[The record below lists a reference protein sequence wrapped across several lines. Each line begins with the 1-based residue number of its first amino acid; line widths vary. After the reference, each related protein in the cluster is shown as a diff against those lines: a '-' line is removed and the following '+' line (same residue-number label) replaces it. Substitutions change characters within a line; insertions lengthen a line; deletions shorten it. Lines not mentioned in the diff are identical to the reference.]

1 MSTAWNMR
9 EKTVVV
15 TGGNKG
21 IGYETARGLAALG
34 ATVLIVGRDA
44 ARGADAFTSIQRQTG
59 NMNVSFVQTDLSS
72 LTEVRRLAEYIIN
85 NYPQVHVLVNNAG
98 GGNAQRK
105 VTADGLEATFVTNHL
120 APFLL
125 TNLLLPVL
133 KASAPARI
141 VNVNSVQHRSGRID
155 FDDLQEERD
164 YELMRAYRQA
174 KLANL
179 LSVYELARRLRGTNV
194 TINAADPRGTL
205 EAAKAVSSSLPLA
218 VRLIL
223 PILSLFPRL
232 FGAEQ
237 AAQSSIYLASS
248 SDAEG
253 LTGKYV
259 NYRKKVVRSSP
270 ASYDEALAKQ
280 VWDVSAALA
289 GLEQKDLNH
298 IVQ

>member
-1 MSTAWNMR
+1 MSTTWSMR
-9 EKTVVV
+9 EKTAVV

-44 ARGADAFTSIQRQTG
+44 TRGADAVTSIQHQTG
-59 NMNVSFVQTDLSS
+59 NMNVSFVQADLSS
-72 LTEVRRLAEYIIN
+72 LAAVRRLAEYIIN
-85 NYPQVHVLVNNAG
+85 HYPQVHVLVNNAG

-105 VTADGLEATFVTNHL
+105 ITADGLEATFVTNHL

-125 TNLLLPVL
+125 TILLLPVL
-133 KASAPARI
+133 KASGPARI
-141 VNVNSVQHRSGRID
+141 VNVNSVQHRSGHID
-155 FDDLQEERD
+155 FDDLQEERGYD
-164 YELMRAYRQA
+164 LMRAYRQA

-179 LSVYELARRLRGTNV
+179 LSVYELARRLRGTSV

-205 EAAKAVSSSLPLA
+205 EAAKAVSSTLPLI

-223 PILSLFPRL
+223 PLLSLFPHL

-248 SDAEG
+248 PDVEG

-259 NYRKKVVRSSP
+259 NSRKKIVRSSP
-270 ASYDEALAKQ
+270 ASYDEAVAKQ
-280 VWDVSAALA
+280 VWDVSTALT
-289 GLEQKDLNH
+289 GLEQKELNH
-298 IVQ
+298 TLQ